1 LKFVVISDTHAKH
14 AEIELPP
21 GDIIIHAGDMSR
33 MGREKEVDDFLN
45 WFAALPYTYKIFIA
59 GNHDFF
65 FERNSDSDISKL
77 IPENVIYLNDTGIT
91 VEGIKIWGSPI
102 TPWFFDWAFN
112 RIRGAE
118 IRKHWELIPDK
129 VDILITHG
137 PAYGILDRTV
147 SNETVGCRDLLKRIG
162 EVQPAYHLFGHI
174 HEGYGMVEKDG
185 TVFINASVVDEKYH
199 VRNKPVSFE
208 LS

>member
-1 LKFVVISDTHAKH
+1 MKVVVISDTHAKH

-33 MGREKEVDDFLN
+33 MGREKEVTDFLN

-65 FERNSDSDISKL
+65 FERNSDTDISKL

-91 VEGIKIWGSPI
+91 IEGITIWGSPI

-118 IRKHWELIPDK
+118 IRKHWDLIPDK
-129 VDILITHG
+129 VDILVTHG

-147 SNETVGCRDLLKRIG
+147 SDEVVGCQDLLKRIA
-162 EVQPAYHLFGHI
+162 EVKPAYHIFGHI
-174 HEGYGMVEKDG
+174 HEGYGMLEKDG
-185 TVFINASVVDEKYH
+185 TVFINASVVDEKYY
-199 VRNKPVSFE
+199 VKNKPVSFE